1 MKEYKV
7 SFLEKLWCHVC
18 REMKR
23 KIFAPSML
31 IRVKFEGV
39 ISSVMDFRIK
49 TSCIA
54 QKLYITNKM
63 NTIQKC
69 SHEPFEM
76 EIRLPDNGDRAA
88 SNQEHVLTFISFSSE
103 LLP

>member
-1 MKEYKV
+1 MKK
-7 SFLEKLWCHVC
+7 
-18 REMKR
+18 
-23 KIFAPSML
+23 KIFAPNML

-39 ISSVMDFRIK
+39 ISSVMDFHIK

-63 NTIQKC
+63 NTIQKF

-76 EIRLPDNGDRAA
+76 EIQLPDNRDRAA

-103 LLP
+103 FVP

>member
-1 MKEYKV
+1 MKKE
-7 SFLEKLWCHVC
+7 
-18 REMKR
+18 
-23 KIFAPSML
+23 IFAPNML

-39 ISSVMDFRIK
+39 ISSVMDFHIK
-49 TSCIA
+49 TSCMA

-76 EIRLPDNGDRAA
+76 EIRLPDNRDRAV
-88 SNQEHVLTFISFSSE
+88 SNQEHVLTFISFSPE
-103 LLP
+103 FVP